1 VQTFEILR
9 MVLDEK
15 TIKKTRKYEK
25 SRLKAFY
32 ADILVDLGSAMKF
45 DFKEIK
51 MPSGNQSVR
60 KLLGHYA
67 TLSSK

>member
-1 VQTFEILR
+1 MFEILR

-32 ADILVDLGSAMKF
+32 ADILVDMGSAMKF
-45 DFKEIK
+45 DFKEIR
-51 MPSGNQSVR
+51 MPSGN
-60 KLLGHYA
+60 
-67 TLSSK
+67 